1 MNRKEFLKQVPLFVN
16 ITAKDLNVIAKN
28 IIERKYPK
36 GSYLFFEN
44 EEGNSLY
51 IVVSGLIK
59 IYKSDQTGRIKTLA
73 YLKEGDFFGEMAMLD
88 EQKRSASASVLE
100 ESVVLILNRS
110 DFQMEILNNPLI
122 ALRLMQALS
131 LRLRSADK
139 QIEDLTFRNLPG
151 RVASALIDLTKKHGI
166 KTEKGIKI
174 GLKLTHQELAEMI
187 GTAREVVTSILNDF
201 RKAKCINIEQKHVTI
216 TDLQEL
222 KSWIT

>member
-1 MNRKEFLKQVPLFVN
+1 MNRKEFLKQVPLFTSVSVKDRAN
-16 ITAKDLNVIAKN
+16 ISKN

-36 GSYLFFEN
+36 GSFLFFEN

-100 ESVVLILNRS
+100 ESIVLILNRS
-110 DFQMEILNNPLI
+110 DFQREILNNPII

-131 LRLRSADK
+131 SRLRSADK

-151 RVASALIDLTKKHGI
+151 RVASALIDLSKKHGE
-166 KTEKGIKI
+166 KTPEGVRIS
-174 GLKLTHQELAEMI
+174 LKLTHQELAEMI
-187 GTAREVVTSILNDF
+187 GTAREVVTSIINDF
-201 RKAKCINIEQKHVTI
+201 RKANSITIDQKHITI
-216 TDLQEL
+216 TNFQEL